1 MVLLDLGNLHQN
13 TWDIAQ
19 RSVLLFSSVARNHNT
34 ISICKSHLSYL
45 ISANCIGNTIT
56 APTTKSTTTST
67 CLCFWIIGK
76 QILQNIEV
84 NKKRGIYK
92 SMNMWPTTWDLNKSM
107 EYFLYRGQGLQ
118 SLFIKESGCLP
129 SFTFHPENNFLKQ
142 LSGFFGRRKN
152 DLPANTT
159 FL

>member
-13 TWDIAQ
+13 MWDIAQ
-19 RSVLLFSSVARNHNT
+19 RSVLFFTSMARNHNST
-34 ISICKSHLSYL
+34 KMCKSHLSYF
-45 ISANCIGNTIT
+45 ISANCTGN
-56 APTTKSTTTST
+56 TKSTTTST

-76 QILQNIEV
+76 QIWKNNEA
-84 NKKRGIYK
+84 NKKRGINK
-92 SMNMWPTTWDLNKSM
+92 SINIRPTTWNLNKNK
-107 EYFLYRGQGLQ
+107 EYFLWKGQGLQ
-118 SLFIKESGCLP
+118 SLFIKESDSLP
-129 SFTFHPENNFLKQ
+129 SFTLQPENNFLKQ